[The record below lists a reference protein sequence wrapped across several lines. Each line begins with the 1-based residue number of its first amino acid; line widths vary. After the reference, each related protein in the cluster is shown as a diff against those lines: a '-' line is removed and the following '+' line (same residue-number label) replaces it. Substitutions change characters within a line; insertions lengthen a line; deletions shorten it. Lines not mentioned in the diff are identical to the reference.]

1 MFQCFTIKAFRN
13 KISDRQE
20 TRNKMRSDQIEGD
33 YKKQKTSVEKHP
45 RIYKCDLVVNS
56 VTANISTFNV
66 CLKIFTNSTNCFQQV
81 CTHLLV
87 IALQQLSRSLLICL
101 LYHKCGRVLEA
112 VQNHIS
118 FIQPRRVP

>member
-1 MFQCFTIKAFRN
+1 
-13 KISDRQE
+13 
-20 TRNKMRSDQIEGD
+20 MRSDQIEGD

-45 RIYKCDLVVNS
+45 RIYKCDSVVNS
-56 VTANISTFNV
+56 VTANISTF
-66 CLKIFTNSTNCFQQV
+66 KSFTNSTNCFQQV
-81 CTHLLV
+81 CTHLLI
-87 IALQQLSRSLLICL
+87 IALSYFLSFLQQLSHSLLIYL

>member
-1 MFQCFTIKAFRN
+1 
-13 KISDRQE
+13 
-20 TRNKMRSDQIEGD
+20 MRSDQIEGD

-45 RIYKCDLVVNS
+45 RIYKCDSVVNS
-56 VTANISTFNV
+56 VTANISTF
-66 CLKIFTNSTNCFQQV
+66 KSFTNSTNCFQQV

>member
-1 MFQCFTIKAFRN
+1 
-13 KISDRQE
+13 
-20 TRNKMRSDQIEGD
+20 MRSDQIEGD

-87 IALQQLSRSLLICL
+87 IALQQLSHSLLICL